1 MSYFPV
7 SVAYTAANFLLAL
20 IIILKSRDNQIS
32 RFYFFCVSCLVVFGI
47 ACYLMMNLSNERLIH
62 VLETIVLFIY
72 AMFPF
77 FFIHFITFFVRQKDM
92 MKSMSINYAIY
103 FAALFSYSVLLLGY
117 IPRPIS
123 PTGTMTQTGYIFYV
137 TWMSVFFCIGIAM
150 LFEISRNFRQ
160 RIWKSNFV
168 FIIFAILLLILPGP
182 FTDSFLF
189 GILKLKVEY
198 YFYVCTFALLIAV
211 YFIFRHKIGAN
222 PVSDALKSALDVMN
236 DVFITMDE
244 LFNIE
249 VMQGKIV
256 KEILGYKENE
266 IIGQSLTSFIT
277 PKDYLSEYRNFVI
290 NRKMKESYFDA
301 DLICK
306 DGKRI
311 PMNFSFTPIFIN
323 EDLAGFVS
331 VGRDLTE
338 HKRLE
343 EQLRQAQKMESL
355 GTLAGGIAH
364 DINNILQIIL
374 VNTSSMKRGI
384 LDENK
389 LNKIIE
395 INTNAVKRG
404 SKLIQQ
410 ILTFA
415 RKTDTKL
422 ISLDLN
428 AIIKDIVRMLEETFP
443 RTIKFIL
450 ELTPNIPYIIGD
462 QNQIGQVILNL
473 CVNSRD
479 AMPDGGT
486 ISISTRLVMGWDVKE
501 KFPDASTERYVLIQ
515 TTDTGCGMNE
525 DVRHRI
531 FEPFFTTKES
541 SKGTGLGLSVVYGIV
556 TSHSGFIDV
565 ASDVGVGTT
574 FSIYLPASKD
584 SQMLY
589 EKLDETDSRIL
600 KGTETLLV
608 VEDEEILLQFVS
620 ALLMTYGYNVIQ
632 AKDGIEAVELFTK
645 HKNKIDLVIMDI
657 ELPRLN
663 GWEAL
668 IRMKKENDGL
678 KAIVASG
685 YLDPKLK
692 LNKRVDGI
700 YDFIQKPYEP
710 QIMLSTIRK
719 VLDKNKF

>member
-1 MSYFPV
+1 
-7 SVAYTAANFLLAL
+7 
-20 IIILKSRDNQIS
+20 
-32 RFYFFCVSCLVVFGI
+32 
-47 ACYLMMNLSNERLIH
+47 MMNLSDERLLH

-72 AMFPF
+72 ATFPF
-77 FFIHFITFFVRQKDM
+77 FFIHFITFFVRQKEM
-92 MKSMSINYAIY
+92 IKSTSISYAIY

-137 TWMSVFFCIGIAM
+137 TWMSVFFCVGIAM

-160 RIWKSNFV
+160 RIWKPNFV

-189 GILKLKVEY
+189 GILKLNVEY

-244 LFNIE
+244 FFNIE

-256 KEILGYKENE
+256 KEVLGYKENE
-266 IIGQSLTSFIT
+266 IIGQPLSSFIT
-277 PKDYLSEYRNFVI
+277 PKDYLTEYRNFVL
-290 NRKMKESYFDA
+290 NKKMKESYFDA

-323 EDLAGFVS
+323 DDLAGFVS

-364 DINNILQIIL
+364 DMNNILQIIL

-384 LDENK
+384 PDESK

-422 ISLDLN
+422 APLDLN
-428 AIIKDIVRMLEETFP
+428 AIIKDLVKMLEETFP
-443 RTIKFIL
+443 RTIKFVL
-450 ELTPNIPYIIGD
+450 ELTPNIPYILGD
-462 QNQIGQVILNL
+462 QNQISQVILNL

-486 ISISTRLVMGWDVKE
+486 ISISTSLAMGWDVKE
-501 KFPDASTERYVLIQ
+501 KFSDANSERYVLIQ

-525 DVRHRI
+525 EVRRRI
-531 FEPFFTTKES
+531 FEPFFTTKEA

-574 FSIYLPASKD
+574 FSIYLPASKN

-589 EKLDETDSRIL
+589 EKLDETDSTIL

-645 HKNKIDLVIMDI
+645 YKDKIDLVIMDI

-663 GWEAL
+663 GWDAL

-692 LNKRVDGI
+692 LNKMVDGI
-700 YDFIQKPYEP
+700 YDFIQKPYDP
-710 QIMLSTIRK
+710 QVILATIRK
-719 VLDKNKF
+719 VLDKNKV